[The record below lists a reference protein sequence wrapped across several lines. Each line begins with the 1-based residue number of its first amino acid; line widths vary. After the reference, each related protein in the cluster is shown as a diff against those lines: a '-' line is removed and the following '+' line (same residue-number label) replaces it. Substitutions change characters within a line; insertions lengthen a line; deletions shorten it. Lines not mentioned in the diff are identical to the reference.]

1 MVRWRRRRGWR
12 RMKRRMRL
20 SIWAELEEE
29 VDRKL

>member
-1 MVRWRRRRGWR
+1 LRVRWRRRRGW
-12 RMKRRMRL
+12 RRMRL